1 MNKPTVHFAGEVEI
15 RQGNPAWNNGKPYR
29 FAIIRQVQDHPV
41 LGDQDWVRTSVIKR
55 VNKDK
60 TRIETLNT
68 IYVKVAE

>member
-15 RQGNPAWNNGKPYR
+15 RRGQDVYTKEKFRY
-29 FAIIRQVQDHPV
+29 AIIRQVINHPR
-41 LGDQDWVRTSVIKR
+41 LGAQDWVRTSVIKR